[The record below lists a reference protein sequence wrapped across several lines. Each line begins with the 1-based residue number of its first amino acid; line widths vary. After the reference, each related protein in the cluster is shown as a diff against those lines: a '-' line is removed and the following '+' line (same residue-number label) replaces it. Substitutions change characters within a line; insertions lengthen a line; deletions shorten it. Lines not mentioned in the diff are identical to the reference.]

1 MVKFAFLDYFWLV
14 LYLILMTG
22 AGGLFYNL
30 GKRSEADF
38 FLAGRSLPW
47 WLPAMSVPYANGAP
61 NLSVDIPALI
71 QFAKEM

>member
-22 AGGLFYNL
+22 AGVLFYNL

-38 FLAGRSLPW
+38 FSCWEILTLVASCNECLCHAYG
-47 WLPAMSVPYANGAP
+47 N
-61 NLSVDIPALI
+61 
-71 QFAKEM
+71 